1 MAKKGI
7 VNNLLYG
14 KGDNKDFTTA
24 NLPSTR
30 RKQFF
35 YIFKR
40 NYLKLFY
47 YNLLIALCFLPALV
61 YYIMARDYISNLFY
75 NKDITTIKANLLSI
89 SLIRDL
95 PTGILIM
102 LGFLILPGFTYIIR
116 RLMWDEVVIFKT
128 DFKKGLKNSYK
139 QFLFIGFLTGL
150 MLFVFGY
157 GLSTL
162 LCSGLTLLVQ
172 IMIIVMLI
180 LFAILCIISMMYMMN
195 LASLYN
201 LTNLQLITYA
211 FKLTLKDLLK
221 NLGIFLITFVPVFI
235 WLAFTKIFN
244 LTTIFILFI
253 YGYIYIMLAFGEL
266 TMYSFDKYINVKQY
280 PDFVRKGLS
289 TNGQDRT

>member
-61 YYIMARDYISNLFY
+61 YYIMARDYIANLFY
-75 NKDITTIKANLLSI
+75 NKDIETLKANLLSI

-128 DFKKGLKNSYK
+128 DFKKGFKNSYK

-150 MLFVFGY
+150 ILFVFGY
-157 GLSTL
+157 GINTL
-162 LCSGLTLLVQ
+162 LCSEFSPLIQ

-180 LFAILCIISMMYMMN
+180 LLAILYIIAMMYMIN

-201 LTNLQLITYA
+201 LTNMQLIINS
-211 FKLTLKDLLK
+211 FKLTIKDLLK
-221 NLGIFLITFVPVFI
+221 NIGVFLITFVPVFV
-235 WLAFTKIFN
+235 WMGFTKIFN
-244 LTTIFILFI
+244 VVTIFILFI

-289 TNGQDRT
+289 K